1 MNHPISP
8 TVRRQRLA
16 RELRRLREDRGLQL
30 SAAAKEA
37 SVPPSTLSNIESA
50 EARRVKPRDIDAL
63 AELYGASADIRAAL
77 QELAQESKE
86 KGWWSKYKDVFGGN
100 ALPDFEVEAS
110 MIRMYQCQV
119 IPGLLQTPDY
129 AEAVFRGGG
138 AYTDEEVR
146 RHVDARIQRQHVL
159 SRHNPLH
166 LWAVIDEAAFHRQVS
181 DLSVMQEQLQHL
193 INMAM
198 RHNVNIQVLPFQAGM
213 HAALS
218 GSFFLLD
225 FPSELDPSIV
235 YTETS
240 TDSLFVQESAS
251 VQRYVTIFSNLNAAA
266 HRPAESIQFLQQTL
280 ESYTQ
285 HVHD

>member
-1 MNHPISP
+1 MKHPISP
-8 TVRRQRLA
+8 TVRRRRLA
-16 RELRRLREDRGLQL
+16 RELRRLREDHGLKL
-30 SAAAKEA
+30 STAAKEA
-37 SVPPSTLSNIESA
+37 SVPQSTLSNIEAA
-50 EARRVKPRDIDAL
+50 EARRIKPRDIDAL
-63 AELYGASADIRAAL
+63 ADLYGSSDAQRAAL

-119 IPGLLQTPDY
+119 IPGLLQTPAY

-138 AYTDEEVR
+138 AYSDDEVR
-146 RHVDARIQRQHVL
+146 RNVDARIQRQYTL

-166 LWAVIDEAAFHRQVS
+166 LWAVIDEAALHRRVS
-181 DLSVMQEQLQHL
+181 DPSVMREQLQHL

-198 RHNVNIQVLPFQAGM
+198 RHNVNIQILPFHAGM

-266 HRPAESIQFLQQTL
+266 HRPAESVCFLQETL
-280 ESYTQ
+280 ESSE
-285 HVHD
+285 